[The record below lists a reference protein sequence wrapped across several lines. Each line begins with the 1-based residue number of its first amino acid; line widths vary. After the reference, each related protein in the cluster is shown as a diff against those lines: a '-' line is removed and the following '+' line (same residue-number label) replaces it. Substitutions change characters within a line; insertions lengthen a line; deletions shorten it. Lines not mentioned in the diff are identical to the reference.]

1 MKLYHEELG
10 PEKTYTLLK
19 LIIYNYI
26 IILFLA
32 VLGLGCCVD
41 FSLVVVSRG
50 YSLVAVR
57 GLLAAMAS
65 LFAKHG
71 L

>member
-1 MKLYHEELG
+1 MPSFVSDFFLCVCVCDFF
-10 PEKTYTLLK
+10 LK
-19 LIIYNYI
+19 QFVH
-26 IILFLA
+26 LFLA

-57 GLLAAMAS
+57 GLLTAMAS
-65 LFAKHG
+65 FFTKHG